1 MTKEEEEK
9 KEEERSEIVVVVERI
24 EEGRAKYLRSLC
36 ILDARK
42 QNPQP
47 FEK

>member
-1 MTKEEEEK
+1 MTKEEEE
-9 KEEERSEIVVVVERI
+9 EEERSEIVVVVEKI